1 MMATSKKLW
10 GLRQSSEGGE
20 QLGQK
25 EVPHSNTKEVGW
37 DELGSWK
44 ISSGQ
49 RTVILRQEATEIV
62 VGLSGLYGQTY

>member
-1 MMATSKKLW
+1 MMAMSKKLW

-37 DELGSWK
+37 DK
-44 ISSGQ
+44 
-49 RTVILRQEATEIV
+49 
-62 VGLSGLYGQTY
+62 